1 MANNPI
7 IGRLRI
13 LLGIDAAEV
22 EEGLKSLSG
31 KLSKFAANIG
41 KIAAGLGVTMGAITT
56 GISAAMMTTIREID
70 KLAKAARAI
79 GTPVEEL
86 SKLRYAAEQN
96 GLAFETL
103 ASGMQTLSQKIV
115 EAASNAKSSAAQAFD
130 ALGISVRD
138 ASGRIKSTEQVLL
151 EIADAF
157 SRLEDG
163 ATKATAAQRLFGSAG
178 GELIGLLNEGS
189 FAIKALGMEAEQLGL
204 MLDQKTTEA
213 AERLTKAL
221 DRSNKSLSS
230 LEAQIVTATIPVLER
245 LAGVLENIAFG
256 VKRIDTLPLDALQV
270 RLQEVEENAARLKAQ
285 IAEGLLPKGIRAA
298 QEEELARM
306 EKLAAALREQIAL
319 RQQQMQ
325 AAAEAWETTV
335 NQAPPGFENQ
345 QERMQREME
354 LRTRLNELVAYGN
367 QLQRE
372 GIMLTES
379 LRTPQEE
386 LMARLQ
392 RIAELQQHVAISAE
406 TAARAQVQAQAIA
419 ANAYLGLASQ
429 IAGAAQQI
437 FGKSKAAA
445 IAAAIV
451 NTAESITKTLAQYG
465 GTPWGWAQAAAA
477 AASGAAQLATI
488 RSTNIGGGRTPSVS
502 SGAAE
507 PASAGGAQPGSQLP
521 TQTLHVQGIN
531 PSDIFTGETMRALME
546 QLLQRQRDGAQVVLA

>member
-1 MANNPI
+1 MANNPV
-7 IGRLRI
+7 IGRMRI
-13 LLGIDAAEV
+13 QLGIDAAEV

-31 KLSKFAANIG
+31 RLSKFAANLG
-41 KIAAGLGVTMGAITT
+41 KVAAGLGVTMGAITA
-56 GISAAMMTTIREID
+56 GISAGVMSTIREID

-86 SKLRYAAEQN
+86 GKLRYAAEQN

-204 MLDQKTTEA
+204 VLDQKTTEA

-245 LAGVLENIAFG
+245 LAGLLENIAFG

-345 QERMQREME
+345 QERMQREAE
-354 LRTRLNELVAYGN
+354 IQERLNYLVQYGN
-367 QLQRE
+367 KLWSERIALEQQ
-372 GIMLTES
+372 

-386 LMARLQ
+386 LAARLE
-392 RIAELQQHVAISAE
+392 RIALLQEKVGLSAE
-406 TAARAQVQAQAIA
+406 MAARAQTQAVAIA
-419 ANAYLGLASQ
+419 AESYAGLAATVAS
-429 IAGAAQQI
+429 AMQQI
-437 FGKSKAAA
+437 FGRSKAAA
-445 IAAAIV
+445 VASAIANIAQ
-451 NTAESITKTLAQYG
+451 SITRTLAVYG
-465 GTPWGWAQAAAA
+465 GTPWGWSQAAAA

-488 RSTNIGGGRTPSVS
+488 KSTNIGSGGGAPSVRGT
-502 SGAAE
+502 GADTAT
-507 PASAGGAQPGSQLP
+507 PPQQAAMPV
-521 TQTLHVQGIN
+521 QTLHVAGIS
-531 PSDIFTGETMRALME
+531 PGQLFKGEAIRELVE
-546 QLLQRQRDGAQVVLA
+546 ELLEFQRDGGRVILV